1 LTPSPFLGYKIRYKI
16 MKRVEIIAVGKEIL
30 RGQTLDTNSS
40 WLAKRITA
48 LGGVIGRIVIP
59 DDDVAAIAQEIKTS
73 FQNGAQIIVTT
84 GGLGPTFDDKT
95 LGGIAEATNR
105 PLSLHAK
112 ALEIV
117 TRRYREFYD
126 QGFVDAAAITPPR
139 EKMAY
144 LPQGSEALDNPVGTA
159 PAVFLKIPEGAIFAL
174 PGVPKEMKEIFELAV
189 FPRLKEILG
198 AEFYQEEIVN
208 TGLGDESVIAGMID
222 QVMKQVP
229 GTYLKSK
236 ATSFGKGVELEVV
249 ITVAG
254 ADKQGIEKKVQEA
267 KALLLALIKAR
278 PTRTAG

>member
-1 LTPSPFLGYKIRYKI
+1 MT
-16 MKRVEIIAVGKEIL
+16 RVEIIAVGKEIL

-59 DDDVAAIAQEIKTS
+59 DDDVIAIAQEIKTS
-73 FQNGAQIIVTT
+73 LQNHAQVIITT

-95 LGGIAEATNR
+95 LAGIAEATGR
-105 PLSLHAK
+105 PLSLHPR

-117 TRRYREFYD
+117 TRRYKELYD
-126 QGFVDAAAITPPR
+126 QGFVDAAAITPAR

-159 PAVFLKIPEGAIFAL
+159 PAVSLTGPEWVIFAL
-174 PGVPKEMKEIFELAV
+174 PGVPREMQAIFEQAV
-189 FPRLKEILG
+189 LPSLKEILG
-198 AEFYQEEIVN
+198 AEFYREETVN
-208 TGLGDESVIAGMID
+208 TGLGDESIIAGMID

-236 ATSFGKGVELEVV
+236 ATAFGKGVELEVV
-249 ITVAG
+249 ITAAG
-254 ADKQGIEKKVQEA
+254 VDKEGIEKKVKEA
-267 KALLLALIKAR
+267 KSQLLVLIKSR

>member
-1 LTPSPFLGYKIRYKI
+1 

-59 DDDVAAIAQEIKTS
+59 DDDVKAIAQEIKTS
-73 FQNGAQIIVTT
+73 LHNGAQIIVTT

-95 LGGIAEATNR
+95 LAGIAEATGR
-105 PLSLHAK
+105 PLSLHPA

-117 TRRYREFYD
+117 TRRYKEFYD
-126 QGFVDAAAITPPR
+126 QGVVEDAEITPPR

-144 LPQGSEALDNPVGTA
+144 LPKGAEALDNPVGTA

-174 PGVPKEMKEIFELAV
+174 PGVPKEMQAICEQTV
-189 FPRLKEILG
+189 FLRLKEQLG

-208 TGLGDESVIAGMID
+208 TGLGDESVIAGMVE

-236 ATSFGKGVELEVV
+236 ATAFGKGVELEVV
-249 ITVAG
+249 ITAAG
-254 ADKQGIEKKVQEA
+254 ADKHGIEKKVQEA
-267 KALLLALIKAR
+267 KKLLLALVKSR
-278 PTRTAG
+278 PTRTG